1 MSRSA
6 KLNRWPSSAH
16 ACSSASG
23 QIASSNCSILAASNS
38 AAATIDR
45 GISYSANAIA
55 MRTKST
61 RIWNQFPT
69 AHSIVVILR
78 ALLHIDPPFRPD
90 LAGALCVLG
99 RQLAAADD
107 PDLRLCVGSVGANPC
122 LGIPTA
128 IGFDGV
134 DLDPIAAVGGDDDH
148 L

>member
-1 MSRSA
+1 
-6 KLNRWPSSAH
+6 
-16 ACSSASG
+16 
-23 QIASSNCSILAASNS
+23 
-38 AAATIDR
+38 
-45 GISYSANAIA
+45 

-99 RQLAAADD
+99 RQLVAADD
-107 PDLRLCVGSVGANPC
+107 PDVRLCVGSVGANPC

-134 DLDPIAAVGGDDDH
+134 DLDPIAAGTMITLGPAPICLGDSSIRRSRLPDVADARLSLREPRPRASGGA
-148 L
+148 